1 MENFS
6 PCQHREFCGGCKY
19 NGEEYEEVLAD
30 KNSLVLS
37 YLENNG
43 IDTSVYVGIEGRPQD
58 ARYRYRNKM

>member
-43 IDTSVYVGIEGRPQD
+43 IDTSCLLYTSD
-58 ARYRYRNKM
+58 AADDL